1 MSDKDQF
8 EKEILKVLKAQSEAM
23 LKMNENIA
31 RLEERLDEQQNEVKQ
46 LTESLSSMLDQ
57 NKQIPK
63 SDS

>member
-57 NKQIPK
+57 NKQITK